1 MKFVPAWAWLIG
13 VGLVCVGVAEED
25 APKEEVASEGANPQ
39 AEKGARR
46 NITLG
51 AMFREE
57 FKQQEGVQELKNGI
71 LYKVHA
77 SGKGKTPKLSDSVKV
92 KYEGRH
98 VDGRIFD
105 EKSKEE
111 PARFRLDRNIVMG
124 WQEVLPR
131 MREGDKWEIVLP
143 SQLAYGATGRYGR
156 DDGSIGPNETLV
168 FLIELVE
175 VEDPAKK
182 SEIKQP

>member
-1 MKFVPAWAWLIG
+1 MKFVPAWAWLIS
-13 VGLVCVGVAEED
+13 VGLVCVVAAEE
-25 APKEEVASEGANPQ
+25 EVVNEGANPQ

-71 LYKVHA
+71 LYKIYA

-105 EKSKEE
+105 DKSKEE
-111 PARFRLDRNIVMG
+111 PARFRLDRNILG